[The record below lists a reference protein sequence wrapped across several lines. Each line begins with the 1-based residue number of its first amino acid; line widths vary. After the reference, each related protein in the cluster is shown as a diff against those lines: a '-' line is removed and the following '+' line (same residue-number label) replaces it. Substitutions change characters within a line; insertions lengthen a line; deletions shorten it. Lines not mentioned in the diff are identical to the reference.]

1 MMNGVQR
8 DAPVFA
14 ILPQTEDFIWD
25 DAEYFICENDASD
38 SAFDWSVELNGVSV
52 NIYQETEDGY
62 SIIRQVWA

>member
-25 DAEYFICENDASD
+25 DADYFTSENDATN
-38 SAFDWSVELNGVSV
+38 SAFDWSVVLNGASV

-62 SIIRQVWA
+62 SVIRQVWA

>member
-1 MMNGVQR
+1 MNGVQR

-25 DAEYFICENDASD
+25 DADYFISENDATE
-38 SAFDWSVELNGVSV
+38 SAFDWSAELNGASV

-62 SIIRQVWA
+62 NVIRQVWA

>member
-1 MMNGVQR
+1 
-8 DAPVFA
+8 VFA

-25 DAEYFICENDASD
+25 DADYFTSQNDATN

-62 SIIRQVWA
+62 DIIRQVWA